1 MIGKKMWQTIPGLTH
16 TRNSTS
22 VYLVPVFTLLTSA
35 PVVFPRIFPLVF
47 LTTST
52 SGPPSSVTALT
63 RPRSS

>member
-1 MIGKKMWQTIPGLTH
+1 MWRMTSGLID

-22 VYLVPVFTLLTSA
+22 VSLVPVFTLPTSA
-35 PVVFPRIFPLVF
+35 PVAFPRIFPLVF

-63 RPRSS
+63 RLRSS